1 MAFYA
6 VAFMYSIK
14 KFSIFW
20 KLSGKL
26 GGLSMYMMIPGS
38 LCTHKCLERVRC
50 TIWALISQ
58 TYVEHLFMQDASL
71 VAAIS

>member
-1 MAFYA
+1 
-6 VAFMYSIK
+6 MYSIK

-26 GGLSMYMMIPGS
+26 DDPPGACAHTKVLSACDA
-38 LCTHKCLERVRC
+38 LF
-50 TIWALISQ
+50 WALISQ
-58 TYVEHLFMQDASL
+58 TYQCQRQKVVERLLVVERLFMQDASL